1 MRSWDRKAIIKN
13 QFMEVHHHSHKPKNW
28 KEYITEFVMLFTAVT
43 LGFFAENQREH
54 YIEGQ
59 REIQYME
66 SLIEDLA
73 KDKYDL
79 SQSINYTIT
88 QTKNIDTVIAILSES
103 NWTPENIKTIYRAS
117 LKVGGSRPTTFIDR
131 TSAQLRSGGMRL
143 IKDKK
148 VATLITEYW
157 QLITQFNEYESV
169 GIHEYKLN
177 IKNMNYKI
185 FDGTNYL
192 DVKNKIIKEDA
203 TLMTYEKNF
212 LIEYK
217 NRLFNLN
224 FDLKAYMNGYFYQKI
239 EKKIDELQK
248 AISESYHIAMPAT
261 PNKY

>member
-1 MRSWDRKAIIKN
+1 
-13 QFMEVHHHSHKPKNW
+13 MEVHHAHHPAHKK
-28 KEYITEFVMLFTAVT
+28 KISEYFLEFFMLFFAVT

-66 SLIEDLA
+66 SLLEDLA

-79 SQSINYTIT
+79 SESKKYITT
-88 QTKNIDTVIAILSES
+88 QTKYIDTAIAVLCEG

-157 QLITQFNEYESV
+157 QLITQFNEFETV

-177 IKNMNYKI
+177 VKNMNYKI
-185 FDGTNYL
+185 FDGTNFL

-203 TLMTYEKNF
+203 SLMTYDKNF
-212 LIEYK
+212 LTEYK
-217 NRLFNLN
+217 NRLLNLN
-224 FDLKAYMNGYFYQKI
+224 FDLKAFMDGYFNQKI
-239 EKKIDELQK
+239 EMKINELQK
-248 AISESYHIAMPAT
+248 AISESYHIAIPAT